1 MSTSREEMILC
12 KHSHSSE
19 SLTNKKY
26 QHCPAVR
33 YNIAMISK
41 SRQFSLKAPSK
52 LHLSGALVIFFRA
65 GYEPAAPGHCA
76 IFAQPRRKT

>member
-19 SLTNKKY
+19 SLTSKKY
-26 QHCPAVR
+26 QHCPAVS

-41 SRQFSLKAPSK
+41 SRQFFKSTVEN
-52 LHLSGALVIFFRA
+52 ALNRSQSISS
-65 GYEPAAPGHCA
+65 C
-76 IFAQPRRKT
+76 I

>member
-1 MSTSREEMILC
+1 MSTSHEEMILC

-19 SLTNKKY
+19 SLTSKKY
-26 QHCPAVR
+26 QHCPAVS

-52 LHLSGALVIFFRA
+52 LHLIEANQYPVAYNEGTDSV
-65 GYEPAAPGHCA
+65 
-76 IFAQPRRKT
+76 

>member
-52 LHLSGALVIFFRA
+52 LHLSKPINIQLHITRVQIVSDREG
-65 GYEPAAPGHCA
+65 
-76 IFAQPRRKT
+76 T